1 MERSR
6 LLPLAHFITA
16 FLCFLPAIC
25 LGVWQML
32 MRSPLP
38 VPVDDPNAYYASV
51 TAHGSI
57 MAYVFP
63 TLFAMGFGYA
73 IASSAMGG
81 VMRGEKWAWAGF
93 FVSVVGTVIAI
104 VPIAEGRS
112 SVLYTFYP
120 TLIGSPWYYVG
131 LVLVILGSYSGL
143 R

>member
-1 MERSR
+1 MERNR
-6 LLPLAHFITA
+6 TLALAHLWTA
-16 FLCFLPAIC
+16 FTVFFAAIV

-38 VPVDDPNAYYASV
+38 APFDRPNAYYASV

-73 IASSAMGG
+73 IADSA
-81 VMRGEKWAWAGF
+81 R
-93 FVSVVGTVIAI
+93 
-104 VPIAEGRS
+104 EGRMTGRRAAWIGYFLLLCGFLMAVIPIGMGQA

-120 TLIGSPWYYVG
+120 TLIGSPCYYLG
-131 LVLVILGSYSGL
+131 ITLVLVGSYV
-143 R
+143 